1 MNLIANGYDIFPCTV
16 GGGFVP
22 VLFRHSRHCPDPRR
36 DGGAADARGQKLRLR
51 FEGRA
56 LTLSRSPDPKTPEN
70 NKKKVTEKLWQ
81 NKSSEA
87 VLIAQWET
95 AITWIK
101 AIPAFVLRQIWIRN

>member
-1 MNLIANGYDIFPCTV
+1 MTA
-16 GGGFVP
+16 
-22 VLFRHSRHCPDPRR
+22 
-36 DGGAADARGQKLRLR
+36 
-51 FEGRA
+51 
-56 LTLSRSPDPKTPEN
+56 SRSLDPKTPEN
-70 NKKKVTEKLWQ
+70 NKKKVNGEKLWQ